1 MLAGDWWPVPV
12 PTFEREK
19 LTVSACVRAAHLLGM
34 LRRSLS
40 GISSMLLPTRV
51 DGTKGVAIRS
61 LAAQRLAALSLVD
74 QCPKGVGLGWLCT
87 ASGLASAGVLEG
99 ATDGAQVRR
108 RLAEELMEDC
118 VWLCRKALEHGKAS
132 YGPATAATAP
142 PDEVLRLARASIL
155 MLLESEEAP
164 GGATPAARRVLEA
177 LRTGQLH
184 PAVATAVAGHVALR
198 AGSLAAREAL
208 GSWAA
213 SVGTARCLW
222 PVRGSVPDLWQ
233 SVDAVQQ
240 SRVPP
245 PPPITIASE
254 AVFYDMCVHG
264 RQAGPRRVSRDFSF
278 HAQAAAR
285 LHALLPRDPRS
296 RLGVSASVSATD
308 WRSLFSDYRH
318 LTHYLG
324 LSPMSYV
331 EAAAVVATS
340 AAPPAAKASAIATA
354 LRYRPDGAPRAE
366 IAPPLEDQDA
376 ASVMAEVAR
385 RAQPVYPL
393 RRLGTL
399 SLTRGL
405 ESLLNALGPE
415 DRTALASKLAF
426 EVAPDAR
433 PAPGVAA
440 VLLALARRALGEAP
454 PGCAWR
460 DPALSWCI
468 HALVT
473 ALISASPPAPER
485 VWDQASGGGWR
496 WGGALAVCWRAG
508 FWRNG
513 RSVRPWRAQTH
524 AAGQLL

>member
-1 MLAGDWWPVPV
+1 M
-12 PTFEREK
+12 
-19 LTVSACVRAAHLLGM
+19 
-34 LRRSLS
+34 
-40 GISSMLLPTRV
+40 
-51 DGTKGVAIRS
+51 
-61 LAAQRLAALSLVD
+61 
-74 QCPKGVGLGWLCT
+74 
-87 ASGLASAGVLEG
+87 
-99 ATDGAQVRR
+99 
-108 RLAEELMEDC
+108 
-118 VWLCRKALEHGKAS
+118 
-132 YGPATAATAP
+132 
-142 PDEVLRLARASIL
+142 
-155 MLLESEEAP
+155 
-164 GGATPAARRVLEA
+164 
-177 LRTGQLH
+177 
-184 PAVATAVAGHVALR
+184 
-198 AGSLAAREAL
+198 
-208 GSWAA
+208 
-213 SVGTARCLW
+213 
-222 PVRGSVPDLWQ
+222 
-233 SVDAVQQ
+233 
-240 SRVPP
+240 
-245 PPPITIASE
+245 
-254 AVFYDMCVHG
+254 
-264 RQAGPRRVSRDFSF
+264 
-278 HAQAAAR
+278 
-285 LHALLPRDPRS
+285 
-296 RLGVSASVSATD
+296 SATD